1 MKAIVFEEHGGVEK
15 LQYKEIPD
23 PKVGPNEVL
32 FKIRAA
38 GCNYNDIWARRGL
51 PGMEIIM
58 PHVSGSDASGEV
70 VEIGSEVTSV
80 KPGDDVMVHPGISC
94 RSCEACTSGQ
104 EFFCRRYRIWGFQT
118 GPLDGADA
126 EYGKL
131 PEANLIP
138 KPANI
143 SYQEAATL
151 PLILMTVWRMLVT
164 RARIQAGDFVLI
176 WGGAGGLG
184 SMAIQVCNL
193 FGARGIAVVGS
204 DEKVEYAKNLGAY
217 DTINRK
223 TQKVRDE
230 VRRITNRAGVDIVF
244 EHTGE
249 QTWKD
254 SVGALKRGGSLVT
267 CGATSGFIGQTD
279 IRFLWNKQMNFYG
292 SHMASKGEFLQ
303 GMKFVET
310 GEIKPLPSQAV
321 PLKDAAIAQKT
332 IEDGDVM
339 GKMILIPD
347 HA

>member
-15 LQYKEIPD
+15 LQYKEIPN

-70 VEIGSEVTSV
+70 VEVGSEVRSV

-204 DEKVEYAKNLGAY
+204 DEKAEYAKNLGAY

-223 TQKVRDE
+223 THKVRDE
-230 VRRITNRAGVDIVF
+230 VRRITNKAGVDIVF

-267 CGATSGFIGQTD
+267 CGATSGFIGATD

-303 GMKFVET
+303 GMKFVQT
-310 GEIKPLPSQAV
+310 GEIKPLPSTAV

>member
-70 VEIGSEVTSV
+70 VEVGSEVKSV

-184 SMAIQVCNL
+184 VH
-193 FGARGIAVVGS
+193 G
-204 DEKVEYAKNLGAY
+204 
-217 DTINRK
+217 DTGMQPVWGQGN
-223 TQKVRDE
+223 
-230 VRRITNRAGVDIVF
+230 
-244 EHTGE
+244 
-249 QTWKD
+249 
-254 SVGALKRGGSLVT
+254 
-267 CGATSGFIGQTD
+267 CSG
-279 IRFLWNKQMNFYG
+279 R
-292 SHMASKGEFLQ
+292 
-303 GMKFVET
+303 V
-310 GEIKPLPSQAV
+310 
-321 PLKDAAIAQKT
+321 
-332 IEDGDVM
+332 
-339 GKMILIPD
+339 
-347 HA
+347 